1 MLFLAFLMVAATI
14 LFYAAS
20 AFEYRGHAWADQ
32 TCASMQTLCDSPHYV
47 AIAAI
52 VVIAVLYIARTMK
65 GNS

>member
-1 MLFLAFLMVAATI
+1 

-20 AFEYRGHAWADQ
+20 TFQYRGHDWADQ
-32 TCASMQTLCDSPHYV
+32 TCASMQAFCDSPHYV